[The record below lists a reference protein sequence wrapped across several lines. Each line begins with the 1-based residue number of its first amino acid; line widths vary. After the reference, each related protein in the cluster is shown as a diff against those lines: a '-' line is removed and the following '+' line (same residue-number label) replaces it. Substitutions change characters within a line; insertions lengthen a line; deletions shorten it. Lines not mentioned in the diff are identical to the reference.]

1 MTLRKLLIANRG
13 EIAIRI
19 ARAAAAMGLE
29 SVALYSEDDRD
40 ALHVRKADG
49 AVALP
54 GTGPRAYLDIAQVVD
69 AARRSDCDVVHPGY
83 GLLSEN
89 AEFAQACL
97 DAGLAFVGPAP
108 DVLRLFGDKARARAL
123 AHECDVPV
131 VPGTTGPTTLEATH
145 AFFASLQAPGKA
157 AGMMIKA
164 LAGGGGRGMRAV
176 HAAADIDEA
185 YARCVSE
192 ATAAFGNGA
201 VYVERI
207 VHAPRHIEIQVV
219 ADAAGGVI
227 ALGERECS
235 LQRRHQKLVEVAPSP
250 SLDAGMRARL
260 AQAAITLA
268 RASAY
273 RGIGTFEFLLGAEGA
288 DGADGEFWFM
298 EANPRLQVEHT
309 VTEMV
314 TGVDLVQ
321 VQLAIA
327 AGQDLGHLGLVQAP
341 APRGIAVQL
350 RINAEHLDAQGQL
363 RPASGRIDAYEPPSG
378 PGVRVDGA
386 GHAGMTVNPRFDSLL
401 AKLIVHEPGGN
412 YARALAQAYRALCE
426 FRIEGIDTNRRLL
439 QDLLLRDDVRRN
451 AVHTQYLDA
460 ALPALAA
467 QSQGSDPGHP
477 VLHAVAAPSSAQ
489 ALASTLPDDLPDDAE
504 LLSAPMDGAL
514 AAVQVRPGDRV
525 RRGQSLAIIEAM
537 KMEHPLE
544 APGAGEVL
552 RVLAAPGDVLRAG
565 APVIV
570 LSLDEGG
577 HHGAQAGAAVD
588 PAHIRADLRDA
599 LARHALTQDAARPQ
613 AVDKHHA
620 RGGRTAR
627 ENIAQ
632 LCDAG
637 SFIEYGALAIAAQR
651 QRRSVEDL
659 ERATPADGIVTGIG
673 TVNAERFPATDA
685 RCMVL
690 AYDYT
695 VLAGTQGFYGHKKLD
710 RMLALAR
717 QWRLPVVLFAEGGGG
732 RPGDTDTPVV
742 AGLDCTSFI
751 QFARLSGQVPLV
763 GIVSGRCFAG
773 NAALL
778 GCADVIIATRNATIG
793 MGGPAMIEGGGLGV
807 FAPEEVGPVSVQ
819 APNGVIDV
827 LVDDEI
833 AAVETA
839 RRYLSYFQGDLP
851 DWEAGDARALRHLIP
866 ENRLRSYDMR
876 GVLAALADHDSVLE
890 LRAAFGAGIITAL
903 IRIEGRAFGCI
914 ANNPRHLG
922 GAIDAAAADK
932 AARFMQLCD
941 AHGLPIV
948 SLCDTPG
955 FMVGPEAE
963 KTATVRHVSR
973 LFVTA
978 GALRVPF
985 FTVVLRKGYGLGA
998 QAMAGG
1004 SFSAPFFTA
1013 AWPSGEFGA
1022 MGIEGSIRLGFRKE
1036 LEAAADPDERE
1047 ALFARMIE
1055 GAYQRGRALNMASH
1069 LEIDAV
1075 IDPADTR
1082 HWLLRG
1088 LASALPASGARDTP
1102 AAGSRRFIDT
1112 W

>member
-1 MTLRKLLIANRG
+1 MTFDKLLIANRG

-19 ARAAAAMGLE
+19 ARAAAAIGMP
-29 SVALYSEDDRD
+29 SVAVYSEDDRD
-40 ALHVRKADG
+40 ALHVRKAD
-49 AVALP
+49 AAIALP
-54 GTGPRAYLDIAQVVD
+54 GTGPRAYLDIDAMVD
-69 AARRSDCDVVHPGY
+69 AARRAGCGMVHPGY
-83 GLLSEN
+83 GFLSEN
-89 AEFAQACL
+89 ADFAQACL
-97 DAGLAFVGPAP
+97 DAGLVFAGPAP

-123 AHECDVPV
+123 AREHGVPV
-131 VPGTTGPTTLEATH
+131 VPGSTGPTTLAQAH
-145 AFFASLQAPGKA
+145 AFFDSLDGR

-176 HAAADIDEA
+176 RHAHEIDQA

-207 VHAPRHIEIQVV
+207 VAAPRHIEIQVI
-219 ADAAGGVI
+219 ADADGRVLT
-227 ALGERECS
+227 LGERECS

-250 SLDAGMRARL
+250 SLDDALRAHL
-260 AQAAITLA
+260 ADAAAKLA
-268 RASAY
+268 RAAAY
-273 RGIGTFEFLLGAEGA
+273 RGLGTFEFLVEGSGSAEPS
-288 DGADGEFWFM
+288 FWFM

-321 VQLAIA
+321 TQLAIA
-327 AGQDLGHLGLVQAP
+327 AGASLADLALEQAP
-341 APRGIAVQL
+341 APRGLAVQL
-350 RINAEHLDAQGQL
+350 RINAEHLDAHGQL
-363 RPASGRIDAYEPPSG
+363 RPASGTLTAFEPPNG
-378 PGVRVDGA
+378 PGVRVDSA
-386 GHAGMTVNPRFDSLL
+386 GFAGMTANPRFDSLL
-401 AKLIVHEPGGN
+401 AKLIVHEPGGD
-412 YARALAQAYRALCE
+412 YARALAAAYRALCE

-439 QDLLLRDDVRRN
+439 QDLLQQGDVRRN
-451 AVHTQYLDA
+451 AVHTQYLDETLA
-460 ALPALAA
+460 ALAGADGDHPALHAPPALAA
-467 QSQGSDPGHP
+467 DTQIDD
-477 VLHAVAAPSSAQ
+477 AN
-489 ALASTLPDDLPDDAE
+489 ALADIPDDAVAVA
-504 LLSAPMDGAL
+504 APMDGAL
-514 AAVQVRPGDRV
+514 AAIHVREGDTV
-525 RRGQSLAIIEAM
+525 RRGQPLAIIEAM

-544 APGAGEVL
+544 APAAGTVL
-552 RVLAAPGDVLRAG
+552 RVLAAAGAALRAG
-565 APVIV
+565 APVVI
-570 LSLDEGG
+570 LAPGDDAG
-577 HHGAQAGAAVD
+577 HAAEAAAAAD
-588 PAHIRADLRDA
+588 PDHIRADLRET
-599 LARHALTQDAARPQ
+599 LERHALGHDAARAQ
-613 AVDKHHA
+613 AVAKRHA
-620 RGGRTAR
+620 QGGRSAR
-627 ENIAQ
+627 ENIGQ
-632 LCDAG
+632 LCDDG

-651 QRRSVEDL
+651 QRRSVDDL
-659 ERATPADGIVTGIG
+659 VRATPADGIVTGIG
-673 TVNAERFPATDA
+673 TVNAARFPGADT

-717 QWRLPVVLFAEGGGG
+717 QWQVPVVLFAEGGGG
-732 RPGDTDTPVV
+732 RPGDTDMPVV

-763 GIVSGRCFAG
+763 GVVSGRCFAG

-778 GCADVIIATRNATIG
+778 GCADVIIATRSATIG

-807 FAPEEVGPVSVQ
+807 YAPEEVGPVSVQ
-819 APNGVIDV
+819 GPNGVIDV
-827 LVDDEI
+827 LVDDEQ
-833 AAVETA
+833 AAVDA
-839 RRYLSYFQGDLP
+839 AQRYLSYFQGDEK
-851 DWEAGDARALRHLIP
+851 DWQAEDPRHLRHAIP

-876 GVLAALADHDSVLE
+876 AVIAALADTGSVLE
-890 LRAAFGAGIITAL
+890 LRAAFGTGIITAL
-903 IRIEGRAFGCI
+903 VRIEGRAFGCI

-922 GAIDAAAADK
+922 GAIDSAAADK

-955 FMVGPEAE
+955 FMVGPQAE

-1004 SFSAPFFTA
+1004 SFAAPFFTA

-1036 LEAAADPDERE
+1036 LEAVADPDERE
-1047 ALFARMIE
+1047 ALFARMVDA
-1055 GAYQRGRALNMASH
+1055 AYQRGRALNMASH

-1082 HWLLRG
+1082 RWLLRG
-1088 LASALPASGARDTP
+1088 LASVPP
-1102 AAGSRRFIDT
+1102 GSIGRRQESQRRFIDT

>member
-1 MTLRKLLIANRG
+1 MTFDKLLIANRG

-19 ARAAAAMGLE
+19 ARAAAAIGMP
-29 SVALYSEDDRD
+29 SVAVYSEDDRD
-40 ALHVRKADG
+40 ALHVRKAD
-49 AVALP
+49 AAIALP
-54 GTGPRAYLDIAQVVD
+54 GTGPRAYLDIDAMVD
-69 AARRSDCDVVHPGY
+69 AARRAGCGMVHPGY
-83 GLLSEN
+83 GFLSEN
-89 AEFAQACL
+89 ADFAQACL
-97 DAGLAFVGPAP
+97 DAGLVFAGPAP

-123 AHECDVPV
+123 AREHGVPV
-131 VPGTTGPTTLEATH
+131 VPGSTGPTTLAQAH
-145 AFFASLQAPGKA
+145 AFFDSLDGR

-176 HAAADIDEA
+176 RHAHEIDQA

-207 VHAPRHIEIQVV
+207 VAAPRHIEIQVI
-219 ADAAGGVI
+219 ADADGRVLT
-227 ALGERECS
+227 LGERECS

-250 SLDAGMRARL
+250 SLDDALRAHL
-260 AQAAITLA
+260 ADAAAKLA
-268 RASAY
+268 RAAAY
-273 RGIGTFEFLLGAEGA
+273 RGLGTFEFLVEGSGSAEPS
-288 DGADGEFWFM
+288 FWFM

-321 VQLAIA
+321 TQLAIA
-327 AGQDLGHLGLVQAP
+327 AGASLADLALEQAP
-341 APRGIAVQL
+341 APRGLAVQL
-350 RINAEHLDAQGQL
+350 RINAEHLDAHGQL
-363 RPASGRIDAYEPPSG
+363 RPASGTLTAFEPPNG
-378 PGVRVDGA
+378 PGVRVDSA
-386 GHAGMTVNPRFDSLL
+386 GFAGMTANPRFDSLL
-401 AKLIVHEPGGN
+401 AKLIVHEPGGD
-412 YARALAQAYRALCE
+412 YARALAAAYRALCE

-439 QDLLLRDDVRRN
+439 QDLLQQGDVRRN
-451 AVHTQYLDA
+451 AVHTQYLDETLA
-460 ALPALAA
+460 ALAGADGDHPALHAPPALAA
-467 QSQGSDPGHP
+467 DTQIDD
-477 VLHAVAAPSSAQ
+477 AN
-489 ALASTLPDDLPDDAE
+489 ALADIPDDAVAVA
-504 LLSAPMDGAL
+504 APMDGAL
-514 AAVQVRPGDRV
+514 AAIHVREGDTV
-525 RRGQSLAIIEAM
+525 RRGQPLAIIETM

-544 APGAGEVL
+544 APAAGTVL
-552 RVLAAPGDVLRAG
+552 RVLAAAGAALRAG
-565 APVIV
+565 APVVI
-570 LSLDEGG
+570 LAPGDDAG
-577 HHGAQAGAAVD
+577 HAAEAAAAAD
-588 PAHIRADLRDA
+588 PDHIRADLRET
-599 LARHALTQDAARPQ
+599 LERHALGHDAARAQ
-613 AVDKHHA
+613 AVAKRHA
-620 RGGRTAR
+620 QGGRSAR
-627 ENIAQ
+627 ENIGQ
-632 LCDAG
+632 LCDDG

-651 QRRSVEDL
+651 QRRSVDDL
-659 ERATPADGIVTGIG
+659 VRATPADGIVTGIG
-673 TVNAERFPATDA
+673 TVNAARFPGADT

-717 QWRLPVVLFAEGGGG
+717 QWQVPVVLFAEGGGG
-732 RPGDTDTPVV
+732 RPGDTDMPVV

-763 GIVSGRCFAG
+763 GVVSGRCFAG

-778 GCADVIIATRNATIG
+778 GCADVIIATRSATIG

-807 FAPEEVGPVSVQ
+807 YAPEEVGPVSVQ
-819 APNGVIDV
+819 GPNGVIDV
-827 LVDDEI
+827 LVDDEQ
-833 AAVETA
+833 AAVDA
-839 RRYLSYFQGDLP
+839 AQRYLSYFQGDEK
-851 DWEAGDARALRHLIP
+851 DWQAEDPRHLRHAIP

-876 GVLAALADHDSVLE
+876 AVIAALADTGSVLE
-890 LRAAFGAGIITAL
+890 LRAAFGTGIITAL
-903 IRIEGRAFGCI
+903 VRIEGRAFGCI

-922 GAIDAAAADK
+922 GAIDSAAADK

-955 FMVGPEAE
+955 FMVGPQAE

-1004 SFSAPFFTA
+1004 SFAAPFFTA

-1036 LEAAADPDERE
+1036 LEAVADPDERE
-1047 ALFARMIE
+1047 ALFARMVDA
-1055 GAYQRGRALNMASH
+1055 AYQRGRALNMASH

-1082 HWLLRG
+1082 RWLLRG
-1088 LASALPASGARDTP
+1088 LASVPP
-1102 AAGSRRFIDT
+1102 GSIGRRQESQRRFIDT

>member
-1 MTLRKLLIANRG
+1 MNADKLLIANRG

-19 ARAAAAMGLE
+19 ARAAAAMGMPT
-29 SVALYSEDDRD
+29 VAVYSEDDRD
-40 ALHVRKADG
+40 ALHVRKAD
-49 AVALP
+49 AAIALP
-54 GTGPRAYLDIAQVVD
+54 GTGPRAYLDIGAMVD
-69 AARRSDCDVVHPGY
+69 AARRAGCGMVHPGY
-83 GLLSEN
+83 GFLSEN
-89 AEFAQACL
+89 ADFAQACL
-97 DAGLAFVGPAP
+97 EADLVFAGPAP

-123 AHECDVPV
+123 AREHGVPV
-131 VPGTTGPTTLEATH
+131 VPGSTGPTTLAQAH
-145 AFFASLQAPGKA
+145 AFFDSLQGH

-176 HAAADIDEA
+176 RHANEIDEA

-207 VHAPRHIEIQVV
+207 VNAPRHIEIQVV
-219 ADAAGGVI
+219 ADADGRVLT
-227 ALGERECS
+227 LGERECS
-235 LQRRHQKLVEVAPSP
+235 LQRRHQKLVEIAPSP
-250 SLDAGMRARL
+250 SLDDALRARL
-260 AQAAITLA
+260 AEAAATLA
-268 RASAY
+268 RAAAY
-273 RGIGTFEFLLGAEGA
+273 RGLGTFEFLVE
-288 DGADGEFWFM
+288 DGGSAGPSFWFM

-321 VQLAIA
+321 TQLAIA
-327 AGQDLGHLGLVQAP
+327 AGARLADLGLGQAP
-341 APRGIAVQL
+341 AARGVAVQL
-350 RINAEHLDAQGQL
+350 RINAEHLDAHGQL
-363 RPASGRIDAYEPPSG
+363 RPASGTLTAFEPPNG
-378 PGVRVDGA
+378 PGVRVDSA
-386 GHAGMTVNPRFDSLL
+386 GFAGMTANPRFDSLL
-401 AKLIVHEPGGN
+401 AKLIVHEPGGD
-412 YARALAQAYRALCE
+412 YARALAVAYRALCE

-439 QDLLLRDDVRRN
+439 QDLLQLDDVRRN
-451 AVHTQYLDA
+451 AVHTQYLDQTLA
-460 ALPALAA
+460 ALAGTDGDHPALHAPPALAA
-467 QSQGSDPGHP
+467 EMQIDDD
-477 VLHAVAAPSSAQ
+477 Q
-489 ALASTLPDDLPDDAE
+489 ALADIPADGVAVA
-504 LLSAPMDGAL
+504 APMDGAL
-514 AAVQVRPGDRV
+514 AAIHVREGDTV
-525 RRGQSLAIIEAM
+525 RRGQPLAIIEAM

-544 APGAGEVL
+544 APAAGIVL
-552 RVLAAPGDVLRAG
+552 RVLAAAGAALRAG
-565 APVIV
+565 APVVV
-570 LSLDEGG
+570 LAPGDDAG
-577 HHGAQAGAAVD
+577 HAAEVAAAAD
-588 PAHIRADLRDA
+588 LGHIRADLLEA
-599 LARHALTQDAARPQ
+599 LERQALGHDAARAQ
-613 AVDKHHA
+613 AVAKRHA
-620 RGGRTAR
+620 QGGRTAR

-632 LCDAG
+632 LCDDG

-651 QRRSVEDL
+651 QRRSVDDL
-659 ERATPADGIVTGIG
+659 VRSTPADGIVTGIG
-673 TVNAERFPATDA
+673 TVNAARFPEADT

-717 QWRLPVVLFAEGGGG
+717 QWQVPVVLFAEGGGG
-732 RPGDTDTPVV
+732 RPGDTDMPVV

-778 GCADVIIATRNATIG
+778 GCADVIIATRSATIG

-807 FAPEEVGPVSVQ
+807 YAPEEVGPVSVQ
-819 APNGVIDV
+819 GPNGVIDV
-827 LVDDEI
+827 LVDDEQ
-833 AAVETA
+833 AAVDA
-839 RRYLSYFQGDLP
+839 AQRYLSYFQGDVD
-851 DWEAGDARALRHLIP
+851 DWHAEDPRHLRHAIP

-876 GVLAALADHDSVLE
+876 AVIAALADSGSVLE
-890 LRAAFGAGIITAL
+890 LRAAFGTGIITAL

-922 GAIDAAAADK
+922 GAIDSPAADK

-941 AHGLPIV
+941 AHGLPVV

-955 FMVGPEAE
+955 FMVGPQAE
-963 KTATVRHVSR
+963 KSATVRHVSR

-1004 SFSAPFFTA
+1004 SFAAPFFTA

-1036 LEAAADPDERE
+1036 LEAVADPDERE
-1047 ALFARMIE
+1047 ALFARMVDA
-1055 GAYQRGRALNMASH
+1055 AYQRGRALNMASH

-1075 IDPADTR
+1075 IDPTDTR
-1082 HWLLRG
+1082 RWLLRG
-1088 LASALPASGARDTP
+1088 LASVPP
-1102 AAGSRRFIDT
+1102 GSLGRRHESQRRFIDT

>member
-1 MTLRKLLIANRG
+1 MTFDKLLIANRG
-13 EIAIRI
+13 EISIRI
-19 ARAAAAMGLE
+19 ARAAAAIGMP
-29 SVALYSEDDRD
+29 SVAVYSEDDRD
-40 ALHVRKADG
+40 ALHVRKAD
-49 AVALP
+49 AAIALP
-54 GTGPRAYLDIAQVVD
+54 GTGPRAYLDIDAMVD
-69 AARRSDCDVVHPGY
+69 AARRAGCGMVHPGY
-83 GLLSEN
+83 GFLSEN
-89 AEFAQACL
+89 ADFAQACL
-97 DAGLAFVGPAP
+97 DSGLIFAGPAP

-123 AHECDVPV
+123 AREHGVPV
-131 VPGTTGPTTLEATH
+131 VPGSTGPTTLAQAHT
-145 AFFASLQAPGKA
+145 FFNSLDGR

-176 HAAADIDEA
+176 RHAHEIDEA

-192 ATAAFGNGA
+192 ATAAFSNGA

-207 VHAPRHIEIQVV
+207 VAAPRHIEIQVI
-219 ADAAGGVI
+219 ADAAGRVLT
-227 ALGERECS
+227 LGERECS

-250 SLDAGMRARL
+250 SLDDALRAHL
-260 AQAAITLA
+260 ADAAATLA
-268 RASAY
+268 RAAAY
-273 RGIGTFEFLLGAEGA
+273 RGLGTFEFLVEGSGSA
-288 DGADGEFWFM
+288 APSFWFM

-321 VQLAIA
+321 TQLAIA
-327 AGQDLGHLGLVQAP
+327 AGASLADLGLEQAP
-341 APRGIAVQL
+341 APRGVAVQL
-350 RINAEHLDAQGQL
+350 RINAEHLDAHGQL
-363 RPASGRIDAYEPPSG
+363 RPASGTLTAFEPPNG
-378 PGVRVDGA
+378 PGVRVDSA
-386 GHAGMTVNPRFDSLL
+386 GFAGMTTNPRFDSLL
-401 AKLIVHEPGGN
+401 AKLIVHEPGGD
-412 YARALAQAYRALCE
+412 YARALAAAYRALCE
-426 FRIEGIDTNRRLL
+426 FRVEGIDTNRRLL
-439 QDLLLRDDVRRN
+439 QDLLQLGDVRRN
-451 AVHTQYLDA
+451 AVHTQYLDETLA
-460 ALPALAA
+460 ALAGADGDHPALHAPPALAA
-467 QSQGSDPGHP
+467 DTQIDD
-477 VLHAVAAPSSAQ
+477 AN
-489 ALASTLPDDLPDDAE
+489 ALADIPDDAVAVA
-504 LLSAPMDGAL
+504 APMDGAL
-514 AAVQVRPGDRV
+514 AAIHVREGDTV
-525 RRGQSLAIIEAM
+525 RRGQPLAIIEAM

-544 APGAGEVL
+544 APAAGTVL
-552 RVLAAPGDVLRAG
+552 RVLAAAGATLRAG
-565 APVIV
+565 APVVV
-570 LSLDEGG
+570 LAPGDDAG
-577 HHGAQAGAAVD
+577 HAAEAAAAAD
-588 PAHIRADLRDA
+588 PDHIRADLRET
-599 LARHALTQDAARPQ
+599 LERHALGHDAARAQ
-613 AVDKHHA
+613 AVAKRHA
-620 RGGRTAR
+620 QGGRTAR
-627 ENIAQ
+627 ENIGQ
-632 LCDAG
+632 LCDDG

-651 QRRSVEDL
+651 QRRSVDDL
-659 ERATPADGIVTGIG
+659 VRSTPADGIVTGIG
-673 TVNAERFPATDA
+673 TVNAARFPGADT

-717 QWRLPVVLFAEGGGG
+717 QWQVPVMLFAEGGGG
-732 RPGDTDTPVV
+732 RPGDTDMPVV

-778 GCADVIIATRNATIG
+778 GCADVIIATRSATIG

-807 FAPEEVGPVSVQ
+807 YAPEEVGPVSVQ
-819 APNGVIDV
+819 GPNGVIDV
-827 LVDDEI
+827 LVDDEQ
-833 AAVETA
+833 AAVDA
-839 RRYLSYFQGDLP
+839 AQRYLSYFQGDVT
-851 DWEAGDARALRHLIP
+851 DWQAEDPRHLRHAIP

-876 GVLAALADHDSVLE
+876 AVIAALADTGTVLE
-890 LRAAFGAGIITAL
+890 LRAAFGTGIITAL
-903 IRIEGRAFGCI
+903 VRIEGRAFGCI

-922 GAIDAAAADK
+922 GAIDSAAADK

-955 FMVGPEAE
+955 FMVGPQAE

-1004 SFSAPFFTA
+1004 SFAAPFFTA

-1036 LEAAADPDERE
+1036 LEAVADPDERE
-1047 ALFARMIE
+1047 ALFARMVDA
-1055 GAYQRGRALNMASH
+1055 AYQRGRALNMASH

-1082 HWLLRG
+1082 RWLLRG
-1088 LASALPASGARDTP
+1088 LASVPP
-1102 AAGSRRFIDT
+1102 GSLGRRQESQRRFIDT

>member
-1 MTLRKLLIANRG
+1 MTFRKLLIANRG

-19 ARAAAAMGLE
+19 ARAAAGAGLE

-40 ALHVRKADG
+40 ALHVRKADS

-54 GTGPRAYLDIAQVVD
+54 GTGPRAYLDIAQVV
-69 AARRSDCDVVHPGY
+69 AAATRSGCDLVHPGY

-97 DAGLAFVGPAP
+97 DAGLTFVGPAP

-123 AHECDVPV
+123 ARECNVPV
-131 VPGTTGPTTLEATH
+131 VPGSTGPTTLAAAH
-145 AFFASLQAPGKA
+145 AFFASLHAPGA
-157 AGMMIKA
+157 DVGMMIKA

-235 LQRRHQKLVEVAPSP
+235 LQRRHQKLVEMAPSP
-250 SLDAGMRARL
+250 SLDDAMRARL
-260 AQAAITLA
+260 AQAAVTLA

-273 RGIGTFEFLLGAEGA
+273 RGIGTFEFLVGA
-288 DGADGEFWFM
+288 DGGFWFM

-309 VTEMV
+309 VTEVV

-321 VQLAIA
+321 AQLAIA
-327 AGQDLGHLGLVQAP
+327 AGKTLAQLGLAQPP

-401 AKLIVHEPGGN
+401 AKLIVHEPGGD
-412 YARALAQAYRALCE
+412 YQRALSHAYRALCE

-439 QDLLLRDDVRRN
+439 QDLLLREDVRRN
-451 AVHTQYLDA
+451 DVHTQYLDA
-460 ALPALAA
+460 ALPAMAA
-467 QSQGSDPGHP
+467 QLRDGDLAHP
-477 VLHAVAAPSSAQ
+477 ALHATGATANVQASGSAP
-489 ALASTLPDDLPDDAE
+489 LDDLPDDAE
-504 LLSAPMDGAL
+504 LVTAPMDGAL
-514 AAVQVRPGDRV
+514 AAVQVRPGDIV

-544 APGAGEVL
+544 APVAGEVL
-552 RVLAAPGDVLRAG
+552 RVLAAAGDVLRAG

-570 LSLDEGG
+570 LSAHDGS
-577 HHGAQAGAAVD
+577 HHAMDTGASVD

-599 LARHALTQDAARPQ
+599 LARQALTQDAARAQ
-613 AVDKHHA
+613 AVDKRH
-620 RGGRTAR
+620 RQGGRTAR

-632 LCDAG
+632 LCDAN

-673 TVNAERFPATDA
+673 TVNAGSFPTADA

-732 RPGDTDTPVV
+732 RPGDTDIPLV

-778 GCADVIIATRNATIG
+778 GCADVIIATRSATIG

-827 LVDDEI
+827 LVDDET
-833 AAVETA
+833 AAVDAA

-851 DWEAGDARALRHLIP
+851 EWQAGDARALRHLIP

-876 GVLAALADHDSVLE
+876 SVLAALADHDSVLE
-890 LRAAFGAGIITAL
+890 LRAAFGNGIITAL
-903 IRIEGRAFGCI
+903 LRIEGRAFGCI

-1036 LEAAADPDERE
+1036 LEAVADPAERE
-1047 ALFARMIE
+1047 ALFARMVE
-1055 GAYQRGRALNMASH
+1055 AAYQRGRALNMASH

-1088 LASALPASGARDTP
+1088 LASVPPLDETRRAE
-1102 AAGSRRFIDT
+1102 SRRFIDT

>member
-1 MTLRKLLIANRG
+1 MTFRKLLIANRG

-19 ARAAAAMGLE
+19 ARAAAGAGLE
-29 SVALYSEDDRD
+29 SIALYSEDDRD

-54 GTGPRAYLDIAQVVD
+54 GTGPRAYLDIAQVV
-69 AARRSDCDVVHPGY
+69 AAATRSGCDLVHPGY

-97 DAGLAFVGPAP
+97 DAGLVFVGPAP

-123 AHECDVPV
+123 ARECGVPV
-131 VPGTTGPTTLEATH
+131 VSGTTGPTTLEAAH
-145 AFFASLQAPGKA
+145 AFFGSLQETG

-176 HAAADIDEA
+176 RAAADIDEA

-207 VHAPRHIEIQVV
+207 VRAPRHIEIQVL

-250 SLDAGMRARL
+250 SLDDAMRARL
-260 AQAAITLA
+260 AQAAVTLA

-273 RGIGTFEFLLGAEGA
+273 RGIGTFEFLVGSNG
-288 DGADGEFWFM
+288 DFWFM

-314 TGVDLVQ
+314 SGVDLVQ
-321 VQLAIA
+321 AQLAIA
-327 AGQDLGHLGLVQAP
+327 AGKSLAQLGLEPPP

-386 GHAGMTVNPRFDSLL
+386 GHAGMTINPRFDSLL

-412 YARALAQAYRALCE
+412 YERALARAYRALCE

-439 QDLLLRDDVRRN
+439 QDLLLRDEVRRN
-451 AVHTQYLDA
+451 DVHTQYLDA
-460 ALPALAA
+460 ALPAMAAAAA
-467 QSQGSDPGHP
+467 QQLEGDLAHP
-477 VLHAVAAPSSAQ
+477 ALYAVGAAADTQAHAAE
-489 ALASTLPDDLPDDAE
+489 PDDLPDDAE
-504 LLSAPMDGAL
+504 LVCAPMDGAL
-514 AAVQVRPGDRV
+514 AAVQVRPGDIV
-525 RRGQSLAIIEAM
+525 RRGQPLAIIEAM

-544 APGAGEVL
+544 APVAGEVL
-552 RVLAAPGDVLRAG
+552 RVLAQAGDVLRAG

-570 LSLDEGG
+570 LSADDGS
-577 HHGAQAGAAVD
+577 HHAVEAGAALD
-588 PAHIRADLRDA
+588 PAHIRADLRDV
-599 LARHALTQDAARPQ
+599 LARQALTQDVARAR
-613 AVDKHHA
+613 AVDKRHGQ
-620 RGGRTAR
+620 GGRTAR

-632 LCDAG
+632 LCDTG

-651 QRRSVEDL
+651 QRRSIEDL

-673 TVNAERFPATDA
+673 TVNAQRFPAADA

-732 RPGDTDTPVV
+732 RPGDTDMPVV

-827 LVDDEI
+827 LVDDEA
-833 AAVETA
+833 AAVDAA

-851 DWEAGDARALRHLIP
+851 GWEAGDARALRHLIP

-876 GVLAALADHDSVLE
+876 GVLAALADRDSVLE

-1004 SFSAPFFTA
+1004 SFAAPFFTV

-1036 LEAAADPDERE
+1036 LEAVADPAERE
-1047 ALFARMIE
+1047 ALFARMVDA
-1055 GAYQRGRALNMASH
+1055 AYQRGRALNMASH

-1088 LASALPASGARDTP
+1088 LASVPAPDQAPRD
-1102 AAGSRRFIDT
+1102 ASRRFIDT

>member
-1 MTLRKLLIANRG
+1 
-13 EIAIRI
+13 
-19 ARAAAAMGLE
+19 
-29 SVALYSEDDRD
+29 
-40 ALHVRKADG
+40 
-49 AVALP
+49 
-54 GTGPRAYLDIAQVVD
+54 
-69 AARRSDCDVVHPGY
+69 
-83 GLLSEN
+83 
-89 AEFAQACL
+89 
-97 DAGLAFVGPAP
+97 
-108 DVLRLFGDKARARAL
+108 
-123 AHECDVPV
+123 
-131 VPGTTGPTTLEATH
+131 
-145 AFFASLQAPGKA
+145 
-157 AGMMIKA
+157 
-164 LAGGGGRGMRAV
+164 
-176 HAAADIDEA
+176 
-185 YARCVSE
+185 
-192 ATAAFGNGA
+192 
-201 VYVERI
+201 
-207 VHAPRHIEIQVV
+207 
-219 ADAAGGVI
+219 
-227 ALGERECS
+227 
-235 LQRRHQKLVEVAPSP
+235 
-250 SLDAGMRARL
+250 
-260 AQAAITLA
+260 
-268 RASAY
+268 
-273 RGIGTFEFLLGAEGA
+273 
-288 DGADGEFWFM
+288 
-298 EANPRLQVEHT
+298 
-309 VTEMV
+309 
-314 TGVDLVQ
+314 
-321 VQLAIA
+321 
-327 AGQDLGHLGLVQAP
+327 
-341 APRGIAVQL
+341 
-350 RINAEHLDAQGQL
+350 
-363 RPASGRIDAYEPPSG
+363 
-378 PGVRVDGA
+378 
-386 GHAGMTVNPRFDSLL
+386 NPRFDSLL

-412 YARALAQAYRALCE
+412 YERALARAYRALCE

-439 QDLLLRDDVRRN
+439 QDLLLRDEVRRN
-451 AVHTQYLDA
+451 DVHTQYLDA
-460 ALPALAA
+460 ALPAMAAAAA
-467 QSQGSDPGHP
+467 QQLEGDQAHP
-477 VLHAVAAPSSAQ
+477 ALYAVGAAADTQAHAAE
-489 ALASTLPDDLPDDAE
+489 PDDLPDDAE
-504 LLSAPMDGAL
+504 LVRAPMDGAL
-514 AAVQVRPGDRV
+514 AAVQVRPGDIV
-525 RRGQSLAIIEAM
+525 RRGQPLAIIEAM

-544 APGAGEVL
+544 APVAGEVL
-552 RVLAAPGDVLRAG
+552 RVLAQAGDVLRAG

-570 LSLDEGG
+570 LSADDGS
-577 HHGAQAGAAVD
+577 HHAVEAGAALD
-588 PAHIRADLRDA
+588 PAHIRADLRDV
-599 LARHALTQDAARPQ
+599 LARQALTQDAARAR
-613 AVDKHHA
+613 AVDKRHGQ
-620 RGGRTAR
+620 GGRTAR

-632 LCDAG
+632 LCDTG

-651 QRRSVEDL
+651 QRRSIEDL

-673 TVNAERFPATDA
+673 TVNAQRFPAADA

-732 RPGDTDTPVV
+732 RPGDTDMPVV

-827 LVDDEI
+827 LVDDEA
-833 AAVETA
+833 AAVDAA

-851 DWEAGDARALRHLIP
+851 GWEAGDARALRHLIP

-876 GVLAALADHDSVLE
+876 GVLAALADRDSVLE

-1004 SFSAPFFTA
+1004 SFAAPFFTV

-1036 LEAAADPDERE
+1036 LEAVADPAERE
-1047 ALFARMIE
+1047 ALFARMVDA
-1055 GAYQRGRALNMASH
+1055 AYQRGRALNMASH

-1088 LASALPASGARDTP
+1088 LASVPAPDQAPRD
-1102 AAGSRRFIDT
+1102 ASRRFIDT

>member
-1 MTLRKLLIANRG
+1 MTFRKLLIANRG

-19 ARAAAAMGLE
+19 ARAAAGAGLE

-54 GTGPRAYLDIAQVVD
+54 GTGPRAYLDIAQVV
-69 AARRSDCDVVHPGY
+69 AAATRSGCDLVHPGY

-97 DAGLAFVGPAP
+97 DAGLTFVGPAP

-123 AHECDVPV
+123 ARECNVPV
-131 VPGTTGPTTLEATH
+131 VPGSTGPTTLAAAH
-145 AFFASLQAPGKA
+145 AFFASLHAPGA
-157 AGMMIKA
+157 DVGMMIKA

-250 SLDAGMRARL
+250 SLDDAMRARL
-260 AQAAITLA
+260 AQAAVTLA

-273 RGIGTFEFLLGAEGA
+273 RGIGTFEFLVGA
-288 DGADGEFWFM
+288 DGGFWFM

-309 VTEMV
+309 VTEVV

-321 VQLAIA
+321 AQLAIA
-327 AGQDLGHLGLVQAP
+327 AGKTLAQLGLAQPP

-401 AKLIVHEPGGN
+401 AKLIVHEPGGD
-412 YARALAQAYRALCE
+412 YQRALSHAYRALCE

-439 QDLLLRDDVRRN
+439 QDLLLREDVRRN
-451 AVHTQYLDA
+451 NVHTQYLDA
-460 ALPALAA
+460 ALPAMAA
-467 QSQGSDPGHP
+467 QLRDGDQAHP
-477 VLHAVAAPSSAQ
+477 ALHATGATANVQASGSAQ
-489 ALASTLPDDLPDDAE
+489 LDDLPDDAE
-504 LLSAPMDGAL
+504 LVTAPMDGAL
-514 AAVQVRPGDRV
+514 AAVQVCPGDIV

-544 APGAGEVL
+544 APVAGEVL
-552 RVLAAPGDVLRAG
+552 RVLAAAGDVLRAG

-570 LSLDEGG
+570 LSAHDGS
-577 HHGAQAGAAVD
+577 HHAMDTGASVD

-599 LARHALTQDAARPQ
+599 LARQALTQDAARAQ
-613 AVDKHHA
+613 AVDKRH
-620 RGGRTAR
+620 RQGGRTAR

-632 LCDAG
+632 LCDAN

-673 TVNAERFPATDA
+673 TVNAGSFPTADA

-732 RPGDTDTPVV
+732 RPGDTDIPLV

-778 GCADVIIATRNATIG
+778 GCADVIIATRSATIG

-827 LVDDEI
+827 LVDDET
-833 AAVETA
+833 AAVDAA

-851 DWEAGDARALRHLIP
+851 EWQAGDARALRHLIP

-876 GVLAALADHDSVLE
+876 SVLAALADHDSVLE
-890 LRAAFGAGIITAL
+890 LRAAFGNGIITAL
-903 IRIEGRAFGCI
+903 LRIEGRAFGCI

-1036 LEAAADPDERE
+1036 LEAVADPAERE
-1047 ALFARMIE
+1047 ALFARMVE
-1055 GAYQRGRALNMASH
+1055 AAYQRGRALNMASH

-1088 LASALPASGARDTP
+1088 LASVPPLDETRRAE
-1102 AAGSRRFIDT
+1102 SRRFIDT

>member
-1 MTLRKLLIANRG
+1 MTLDKLLIANRG

-19 ARAAAAMGLE
+19 ARAAAAMGMPT
-29 SVALYSEDDRD
+29 VAVYSEDDRD
-40 ALHVRKADG
+40 ALHVRKAD
-49 AVALP
+49 AAIALP
-54 GTGPRAYLDIAQVVD
+54 GTGPRAYLDIDAMVD
-69 AARRSDCDVVHPGY
+69 AARRAGCGMVHPGY
-83 GLLSEN
+83 GFLSEN
-89 AEFAQACL
+89 ADFAQSCL
-97 DAGLAFVGPAP
+97 DAGLVFAGPAP

-123 AHECDVPV
+123 AREHGVPV
-131 VPGTTGPTTLEATH
+131 VPGSTGPTTLAQAH
-145 AFFASLQAPGKA
+145 AFFSSLQDR

-176 HAAADIDEA
+176 RHANEIDEA

-192 ATAAFGNGA
+192 AKAAFGNGA
-201 VYVERI
+201 IYVERI
-207 VHAPRHIEIQVV
+207 VNAPRHIEIQVI
-219 ADAAGGVI
+219 ADADGRVLT
-227 ALGERECS
+227 LGERECS

-250 SLDAGMRARL
+250 SLNHALRARL
-260 AQAAITLA
+260 AEAAATLA
-268 RASAY
+268 RAAAY
-273 RGIGTFEFLLGAEGA
+273 RGLGTFEFLVEDSGGAEPSC
-288 DGADGEFWFM
+288 WFM

-321 VQLAIA
+321 TQLAIA
-327 AGQDLGHLGLVQAP
+327 AGASLADLGLEQAP
-341 APRGIAVQL
+341 APRGVAVQL
-350 RINAEHLDAQGQL
+350 RINAEHLDAHGQL
-363 RPASGRIDAYEPPSG
+363 RPASGTLTAFEPPNG
-378 PGVRVDGA
+378 PGVRVDSA
-386 GHAGMTVNPRFDSLL
+386 GFAGMTANPRFDSLL
-401 AKLIVHEPGGN
+401 AKLIVHEPGGD
-412 YARALAQAYRALCE
+412 YARALAIAYRALCE

-439 QDLLLRDDVRRN
+439 QDLLQLDDVRRN
-451 AVHTQYLDA
+451 AVHTQYLDTTLA
-460 ALPALAA
+460 ALAGADGDHPALHAPPTLAA
-467 QSQGSDPGHP
+467 DTQIDDDN
-477 VLHAVAAPSSAQ
+477 
-489 ALASTLPDDLPDDAE
+489 ALADIPDDAVAVA
-504 LLSAPMDGAL
+504 APMDGAL
-514 AAVQVRPGDRV
+514 AALHVREGDAV
-525 RRGQSLAIIEAM
+525 RRGQPLAIIEAM

-544 APGAGEVL
+544 APAAGTVL
-552 RVLAAPGDVLRAG
+552 RVLAAAGTTLRAG
-565 APVIV
+565 APVVV
-570 LSLDEGG
+570 LAPGGDAGHATEATAAADLD
-577 HHGAQAGAAVD
+577 
-588 PAHIRADLRDA
+588 HIRADLRET
-599 LARHALTQDAARPQ
+599 LERHALGHDAARAQ
-613 AVDKHHA
+613 AVAKRRA
-620 RGGRTAR
+620 QGGRTAR

-651 QRRSVEDL
+651 QRRSVDDL
-659 ERATPADGIVTGIG
+659 VRATPADGIVTGIG
-673 TVNAERFPATDA
+673 TVNAARFPGEDT

-717 QWRLPVVLFAEGGGG
+717 QWQVPVVLFAEGGGG
-732 RPGDTDTPVV
+732 RPGDTDMPVV

-778 GCADVIIATRNATIG
+778 GCADVIIATRSATIG
-793 MGGPAMIEGGGLGV
+793 MGGPAMIEGGGLGAY
-807 FAPEEVGPVSVQ
+807 APEEVGPASVQ
-819 APNGVIDV
+819 GPNGVIDV
-827 LVDDEI
+827 LVDDEQ
-833 AAVETA
+833 AAVDA
-839 RRYLSYFQGDLP
+839 AQRYLSYFQGDAK
-851 DWEAGDARALRHLIP
+851 DWHSEDPRHLRHAIP

-876 GVLAALADHDSVLE
+876 AVMAALADTGSVLE
-890 LRAAFGAGIITAL
+890 LRAAFGTGIITAL
-903 IRIEGRAFGCI
+903 IRIDGRAFGCI

-922 GAIDAAAADK
+922 GAIDSAAADK

-955 FMVGPEAE
+955 FMVGPQAE

-1004 SFSAPFFTA
+1004 SFAAPFFTA

-1036 LEAAADPDERE
+1036 LEAVADPDERE
-1047 ALFARMIE
+1047 ALFARMVDA
-1055 GAYQRGRALNMASH
+1055 AYQRGRALNMASH

-1082 HWLLRG
+1082 RWLLRG
-1088 LASALPASGARDTP
+1088 LASVPP
-1102 AAGSRRFIDT
+1102 GSVGRRQESQRRFIDT

>member
-1 MTLRKLLIANRG
+1 MTTPKLLIANRG

-19 ARAAAAMGLE
+19 ARAAAAMGIP

-40 ALHVRKADG
+40 ALHVRKAD
-49 AVALP
+49 AAQALP
-54 GTGPRAYLDIAQVVD
+54 GTGPRAYLDIEQVV
-69 AARRSDCDVVHPGY
+69 AAAGAAGCTLVHPGY
-83 GLLSEN
+83 GFLSEN
-89 AEFAQACL
+89 ADFAQACQ
-97 DAGLAFVGPAP
+97 DAGLTFVGPAP

-123 AHECDVPV
+123 AREHDVPV
-131 VPGTTGPTTLEATH
+131 VAGTTGPTTLAGAH
-145 AFFASLQAPGKA
+145 AFFAAQQAEVPG

-176 HAAADIDEA
+176 RDASQIDEA

-192 ATAAFGNGA
+192 ASAAFGNGA

-207 VHAPRHIEIQVV
+207 VDAPRHIEVQVV
-219 ADAAGGVI
+219 ADAAGAAI

-235 LQRRHQKLVEVAPSP
+235 LQRRHQKLVEIAPSP
-250 SLDAGMRARL
+250 ALDERTRARL
-260 AQAAITLA
+260 AQAALTLA
-268 RASAY
+268 RAAAY
-273 RGIGTFEFLLGAEGA
+273 RGIGTFEFLVEPPRGGRHEPAI
-288 DGADGEFWFM
+288 WFM

-314 TGVDLVQ
+314 SGVDLVQ
-321 VQLAIA
+321 LQLAL
-327 AGQDLGHLGLVQAP
+327 AGGATLAGLGLATPP
-341 APRGIAVQL
+341 APRGVSVQL
-350 RINAEHLDAQGQL
+350 RINAEQVDASGQL
-363 RPASGRIDAYEPPSG
+363 RPAAGTLTAYEPPSG

-386 GHAGMTVNPRFDSLL
+386 GFAGMAVNPRFDSLL
-401 AKLIVHEPGGN
+401 AKLIVHEPGGD
-412 YARALAQAYRALCE
+412 YGRALALAYRALCE
-426 FRIEGIDTNRRLL
+426 FRIEGIETNRRLL
-439 QDLLLRDDVRRN
+439 QELLQQDAVRTN
-451 AVHTQYLDA
+451 AVHTQYLDE

-467 QSQGSDPGHP
+467 RAAAADPHP
-477 VLHAVAAPSSAQ
+477 ALHARADGARAGTAGPAPETGEPMPDH
-489 ALASTLPDDLPDDAE
+489 ALAVA
-504 LLSAPMDGAL
+504 APMDGAL
-514 AAVQVRPGDRV
+514 AAVQVAVGDVV
-525 RRGQSLAIIEAM
+525 RRGQPLAVIEAM
-537 KMEHPLE
+537 KMEHTLD
-544 APGAGEVL
+544 APAAGTVL
-552 RVLAAPGDVLRAG
+552 RVLAAPGATVR
-565 APVIV
+565 
-570 LSLDEGG
+570 
-577 HHGAQAGAAVD
+577 AGAAVLLLEPADEEDAGGHTAQDETD
-588 PAHIRADLRDA
+588 PDHIRADLRDA
-599 LARHALTQDAARPQ
+599 LERIALGLDAARPE
-613 AVDKHHA
+613 AVAKRHA
-620 RGGRTAR
+620 QGGRTAR
-627 ENIAQ
+627 ENIEQ

-651 QRRSVEDL
+651 QRRSVDDL
-659 ERATPADGIVTGIG
+659 VRATPADGIVTGIG
-673 TVNAERFPATDA
+673 TVNAGATSGADA

-717 QWRLPVVLFAEGGGG
+717 QWRMPVVLFAEGGGG
-732 RPGDTDTPVV
+732 RPGDTDMPVV

-763 GIVSGRCFAG
+763 GIVHGRCFAG

-778 GCADVIIATRNATIG
+778 GCADVIIATRSATIG

-807 FAPEEVGPVSVQ
+807 YAPEEVGPVSVQ

-827 LVDDEI
+827 LVEDEP
-833 AAVETA
+833 AAVDAA
-839 RRYLSYFQGDLP
+839 RRYLSYFQGDAAH
-851 DWEAGDARALRHLIP
+851 WEAGDARRLRHLIP

-876 GVLAALADHDSVLE
+876 AVIDALADTGSVLE
-890 LRAAFGAGIITAL
+890 LRAAFGSGIITAL

-941 AHGLPIV
+941 AHGLPLL

-955 FMVGPEAE
+955 FMVGPEVE

-1004 SFSAPFFTA
+1004 SFAAPFFTA

-1036 LEAAADPDERE
+1036 LEAVSDPEERE
-1047 ALFARMIE
+1047 ALFARMVD

-1082 HWLLRG
+1082 CWLLRG
-1088 LASALPASGARDTP
+1088 LASVPADALGPRPPEA
-1102 AAGSRRFIDT
+1102 RRFVDT

>member
-1 MTLRKLLIANRG
+1 MTFRKLLIANRG

-19 ARAAAAMGLE
+19 ARAAASAGLE
-29 SVALYSEDDRD
+29 SVALFSEDDRD

-54 GTGPRAYLDIAQVVD
+54 GTGPRAYLDIGAVVA
-69 AARRSDCDVVHPGY
+69 AARRSGCDVVHPGY

-89 AEFAQACL
+89 ADFAQACL
-97 DAGLAFVGPAP
+97 DAGLAFAGPAP

-123 AHECDVPV
+123 ARECGVPV
-131 VPGTTGPTTLEATH
+131 VPGTSDPTTPEAAR
-145 AFFASLQAPGKA
+145 AFFATLQARDSG

-192 ATAAFGNGA
+192 ATAAFGDGA

-207 VHAPRHIEIQVV
+207 VPAPRHIEIQIV
-219 ADAAGGVI
+219 ADGAGAVV

-235 LQRRHQKLVEVAPSP
+235 LQRRHQKLLEVAPSP
-250 SLDAGMRARL
+250 ALDDATRAKL
-260 AQAAITLA
+260 AQAAVTLA

-273 RGIGTFEFLLGAEGA
+273 RGIGTFEFLLGAH
-288 DGADGEFWFM
+288 GEFWFM

-314 TGVDLVQ
+314 TGVDLVRA
-321 VQLAIA
+321 QLAIA
-327 AGQDLGHLGLVQAP
+327 AGQSLARLGLAEAP

-350 RINAEHLDAQGQL
+350 RINAEHLDAHGQL
-363 RPASGRIDAYEPPSG
+363 RPASGRIAAYEPPSG

-386 GHAGMTVNPRFDSLL
+386 GHAGMAVNPRFDSLL
-401 AKLIVHEPGGN
+401 AKLIVHEPGGS
-412 YARALAQAYRALCE
+412 YERVLAQAYRALCE

-439 QDLLLRDDVRRN
+439 QDLLLRDEVRRN

-460 ALPALAA
+460 VLPALAA
-467 QSQGSDPGHP
+467 QAGGDAHP
-477 VLHAVAAPSSAQ
+477 ALHALGGDGAPAMP
-489 ALASTLPDDLPDDAE
+489 ATARDDDLPGDAQRVG
-504 LLSAPMDGAL
+504 APMDGAL
-514 AAVQVRPGDRV
+514 AAVQVKPGDMV
-525 RRGQSLAIIEAM
+525 RRGQTLAIIEAM

-544 APGAGEVL
+544 APVAGEVL

-570 LSLDEGG
+570 LAAAAGAG
-577 HHGAQAGAAVD
+577 HAHQAGPAAD
-588 PAHIRADLRDA
+588 PAHVRADLRAA
-599 LARHALTQDAARPQ
+599 LERQALTLDAARPE
-613 AVDKHHA
+613 AVARRHA

-632 LCDAG
+632 LCDDG
-637 SFIEYGALAIAAQR
+637 SFIEYGALAISAQR
-651 QRRSVEDL
+651 QRRSVADL

-673 TVNAERFPATDA
+673 TVNAARFPGGDA

-717 QWRLPVVLFAEGGGG
+717 RWRLPVVLFAEGGGG
-732 RPGDTDTPVV
+732 RPGDTDMPVV
-742 AGLDCTSFI
+742 AGLDCASFI

-778 GCADVIIATRNATIG
+778 GCADVIIATRDATIG

-807 FAPEEVGPVSVQ
+807 FAPEEVGPASVQ

-827 LVDDEI
+827 LVDDEP
-833 AAVETA
+833 AAVA
-839 RRYLSYFQGDLP
+839 AAQRYLSYFQGDLP
-851 DWEAGDARALRHLIP
+851 EWEADDVRMLRHAIP

-876 GVLAALADHDSVLE
+876 QVLATLADRGSVLE
-890 LRAAFGAGIITAL
+890 LRAAFGGGMITAL

-941 AHGLPIV
+941 AHGLPVV

-1004 SFSAPFFTA
+1004 SFAAPFFTV

-1036 LEAAADPDERE
+1036 LEAVADPAERE
-1047 ALFARMIE
+1047 ALFARMVDA
-1055 GAYQRGRALNMASH
+1055 AYQRGRALNMASH

-1082 HWLLRG
+1082 QWLLRG
-1088 LASALPASGARDTP
+1088 LASAPAGRAAEAAP
-1102 AAGSRRFIDT
+1102 ARRFIDT

>member
-1 MTLRKLLIANRG
+1 MTFDKLLIANRG

-19 ARAAAAMGLE
+19 ARAAAAIGMP
-29 SVALYSEDDRD
+29 SVAVYSEDDRD
-40 ALHVRKADG
+40 ALHVRKAD
-49 AVALP
+49 AAIALP
-54 GTGPRAYLDIAQVVD
+54 GTGPRAYLDIDAMVD
-69 AARRSDCDVVHPGY
+69 AARRAGCGLVHPGY
-83 GLLSEN
+83 GFLSEN
-89 AEFAQACL
+89 ADFAQACL
-97 DAGLAFVGPAP
+97 DAGLVFAGPAP

-123 AHECDVPV
+123 AREHGVPV
-131 VPGTTGPTTLEATH
+131 VPGSTGPTTLAQAH
-145 AFFASLQAPGKA
+145 AFFDSLQGR

-164 LAGGGGRGMRAV
+164 LAGGGGRGMRAMR
-176 HAAADIDEA
+176 HAHEIDEA

-207 VHAPRHIEIQVV
+207 VAAPRHIEIQVI
-219 ADAAGGVI
+219 ADADGRVLT
-227 ALGERECS
+227 LGERECS

-250 SLDAGMRARL
+250 SLDDALRAHL
-260 AQAAITLA
+260 ADAAAKLA
-268 RASAY
+268 RAAAY
-273 RGIGTFEFLLGAEGA
+273 RGLGTFEFLVEGSGSA
-288 DGADGEFWFM
+288 APSCWFM

-309 VTEMV
+309 VTELV

-321 VQLAIA
+321 TQLAIA
-327 AGQDLGHLGLVQAP
+327 AGASLADLGLEQAP
-341 APRGIAVQL
+341 APRGVAVQL
-350 RINAEHLDAQGQL
+350 RINAEHLDAHGQL
-363 RPASGRIDAYEPPSG
+363 RPASGTLTAFEPPNG
-378 PGVRVDGA
+378 PGVRVDSA
-386 GHAGMTVNPRFDSLL
+386 GFAGMTANPRFDSLL
-401 AKLIVHEPGGN
+401 AKLIVHEPGGD
-412 YARALAQAYRALCE
+412 YARALAAAYRALCE

-439 QDLLLRDDVRRN
+439 QDLLQQGDVRRN
-451 AVHTQYLDA
+451 AVHTQYLDETLA
-460 ALPALAA
+460 ALAGADGDHPALHAPPALAA
-467 QSQGSDPGHP
+467 DTQIDD
-477 VLHAVAAPSSAQ
+477 AN
-489 ALASTLPDDLPDDAE
+489 ALADIPDDAVAVA
-504 LLSAPMDGAL
+504 APMDGAL
-514 AAVQVRPGDRV
+514 AAIHVREGDTV
-525 RRGQSLAIIEAM
+525 RRGQPLAIIEAM

-544 APGAGEVL
+544 APAAGTVL
-552 RVLAAPGDVLRAG
+552 RVLAAAGAALRAG
-565 APVIV
+565 APVVV
-570 LSLDEGG
+570 LAPGDDAG
-577 HHGAQAGAAVD
+577 HAAEAAAAAD
-588 PAHIRADLRDA
+588 PDHIRADLRET
-599 LARHALTQDAARPQ
+599 LERHALGHDAARAQ
-613 AVDKHHA
+613 AVAKRHA
-620 RGGRTAR
+620 QGGRSAR
-627 ENIAQ
+627 ENIGQ
-632 LCDAG
+632 LCDDG

-651 QRRSVEDL
+651 QRRSVDDL
-659 ERATPADGIVTGIG
+659 VRATPADGIVTGIG
-673 TVNAERFPATDA
+673 TVNAARFPGADT

-717 QWRLPVVLFAEGGGG
+717 QWQVPVVLFAEGGGG
-732 RPGDTDTPVV
+732 RPGDTDMPVV

-778 GCADVIIATRNATIG
+778 GCADVIIATRSATIG

-807 FAPEEVGPVSVQ
+807 YAPEEVGPVSVQ
-819 APNGVIDV
+819 GPNGVIDV
-827 LVDDEI
+827 LVDDEE
-833 AAVETA
+833 AAVDA
-839 RRYLSYFQGDLP
+839 AQRYLSYFQGDVT
-851 DWEAGDARALRHLIP
+851 DWQAEDPRHLRHAIP

-876 GVLAALADHDSVLE
+876 AVIAALADTGSVLE
-890 LRAAFGAGIITAL
+890 LRAAFGTGIITAL
-903 IRIEGRAFGCI
+903 VRIEGRAFGCI

-922 GAIDAAAADK
+922 GAIDSAAADK

-941 AHGLPIV
+941 AHGLPIA

-955 FMVGPEAE
+955 FMVGPQAE

-978 GALRVPF
+978 GALGVPF

-1004 SFSAPFFTA
+1004 SFAVPFFTA

-1036 LEAAADPDERE
+1036 LEAVADPDERE
-1047 ALFARMIE
+1047 ALFARMVDA
-1055 GAYQRGRALNMASH
+1055 AYQRGRALNMASH

-1082 HWLLRG
+1082 RWLLRG
-1088 LASALPASGARDTP
+1088 LASVPP
-1102 AAGSRRFIDT
+1102 GSIGRRQESQRRFIDT